1 MSVSLPATPAPQLP
15 ARTWRPSL
23 LISASVAVHVAAAG
37 LAVLRP
43 QAWPWA
49 LGAVAGDHLA
59 LTAAGLIPRSHL
71 LGPNATRLPAIASAR
86 AVAITIDDGPDPQVT
101 PRVLDILDA
110 HAARAT
116 FFCLG
121 EGVMRHASL
130 AREILARGHD
140 IGNHSYRHLKRFSFL
155 GPAGVS
161 DEVMRAQQAI
171 RATTGYQ
178 AKFFRAP
185 AGLRNVFLEPV
196 LARHSLRLI
205 SWTRRGF
212 DTVNG
217 DAMQVLNRLTKG
229 LRGGDIL
236 LLHDAHA
243 ARSAAGTAVIVEVL
257 PRLLAALAQADLATV
272 TLAHAFAAAGEA

>member
-1 MSVSLPATPAPQLP
+1 MSVSLPAAPAPQLP

-23 LISASVAVHVAAAG
+23 LVGASVAVHIAAAG

-43 QAWPWA
+43 HAWPWA
-49 LGAVAGDHLA
+49 LGAVAADHLA
-59 LTAAGLIPRSHL
+59 LTAAGLIPRSRL
-71 LGPNATRLPAIASAR
+71 LGPNSTRLPAAASVG

-101 PRVLDILDA
+101 PLALDILDA

-121 EGVMRHASL
+121 EGVMRHAPL
-130 AREILARGHD
+130 AREILARGHE
-140 IGNHSYRHLKRFSFL
+140 IGNHSYRHLKRFSLL

-178 AKFFRAP
+178 ARFFRAP

-196 LARHSLRLI
+196 LAHHNLRLV

-212 DTVNG
+212 DTLNG
-217 DAMQVLNRLTKG
+217 DATQVLARLTPG

-243 ARSAAGTAVIVEVL
+243 ARSAAGAPVIVEVL
-257 PRLLAALAQADLATV
+257 PRLLAALAQENLAAV
-272 TLAHAFAAAGEA
+272 TLAHAFAGAGEA

>member
-1 MSVSLPATPAPQLP
+1 MSVSLPAAPAPQLP
-15 ARTWRPSL
+15 ARSWRPSL
-23 LISASVAVHVAAAG
+23 LISASVGVHVAAAG
-37 LAVLRP
+37 LALLRP
-43 QAWPWA
+43 HAWPWA
-49 LGAVAGDHLA
+49 LGAVAADHLA
-59 LTAAGLIPRSHL
+59 LTAAGLIPRSAL
-71 LGPNATRLPAIASAR
+71 LGPNATRLPTGAAAR

-140 IGNHSYRHLKRFSFL
+140 IGNHSYRHLKRFSL
-155 GPAGVS
+155 MGPAGVS

-178 AKFFRAP
+178 ARFFRAP

-196 LARHSLRLI
+196 LARHNLRLV

-212 DTVNG
+212 DTVNSDG
-217 DAMQVLNRLTKG
+217 AQVLARLTQG

-243 ARSAAGTAVIVEVL
+243 ARSATGAAVILDVL
-257 PRLLAALAQADLATV
+257 PRLLATLAQADLASV
-272 TLAHAFAAAGEA
+272 TLAQAFTAAGAA